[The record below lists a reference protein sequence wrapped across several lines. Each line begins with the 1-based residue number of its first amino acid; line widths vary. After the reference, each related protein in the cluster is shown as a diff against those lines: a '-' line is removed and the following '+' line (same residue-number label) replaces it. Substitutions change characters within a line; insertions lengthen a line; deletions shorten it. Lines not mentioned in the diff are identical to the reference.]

1 MKFSEAFKSLAE
13 LFASSGLDVWPNG
26 VVPANPPLPHGIVF
40 FIPNGAGANYGSVS
54 GIIVV
59 DIITAAGSG
68 PAAAHMFADS
78 LDEFLVRRSHK
89 GTQLFGSSLAPRG
102 AFNAT
107 CSRYEYTINFKHF
120 GNQP

>member
-1 MKFSEAFKSLAE
+1 MKFSEAFRALSE

-68 PAAAHMFADS
+68 PATAHMFADS

-89 GTQLFGSSLAPRG
+89 GTQLFGVISGPSWSIQRDLLALRV
-102 AFNAT
+102 
-107 CSRYEYTINFKHF
+107 YH
-120 GNQP
+120 QL